1 MSEAT
6 LGENYNLEVAIN
18 GGFTA
23 RELRRSMALV
33 CSCLIPGL
41 MQPRGAFEPESH
53 YYMQYN
59 KSGPIRGLAKSAAL
73 LATVATLA
81 SCATNPNS
89 TKMGADGKDAAR
101 QADAM
106 VAEKGAAAVVR
117 VSLNGSYCL
126 HGTVRLQEVVDGK
139 IRSGPFTE
147 IGQPSGIYGADAIVK
162 KLAKTTAQM
171 LTLNVPA
178 LIKENGVRDI
188 RTSFRPIEPGRYAVT
203 MITCENGNSTAS
215 MGTGNGGL
223 FGAQG
228 KEPTTLF
235 GDNTITIGKG
245 QIVDAGVIDIVQI
258 SSGGFFTSAR
268 ARLAG
273 SEAPQTFKDAI
284 RLNVPEIYPRITYT
298 KFTADYVLLLSALT
312 PKPEAK

>member
-1 MSEAT
+1 MTRSKS
-6 LGENYNLEVAIN
+6 YNLAVVIN

-23 RELRRSMALV
+23 RARRRSLALV
-33 CSCLIPGL
+33 WPCLISGL
-41 MQPRGAFEPESH
+41 MQPRGAFKPESH
-53 YYMQYN
+53 SYMQYKKN
-59 KSGPIRGLAKSAAL
+59 GQLGRLAKSAAL
-73 LATVATLA
+73 LAVFATLA

-106 VAEKGAAAVVR
+106 VADKGAAAVVR
-117 VSLNGSYCL
+117 VSLNGSYCVR
-126 HGTVRLQEVVDGK
+126 GTVRLQKVVDGK
-139 IRSGPFTE
+139 ISSGPFTE
-147 IGQPSGIYGADAIVK
+147 IGQPSGIYGADAMVK

-188 RTSFRPIEPGRYAVT
+188 RTSFRPIEPGHYAVT

-228 KEPTTLF
+228 KEPHTLL

-245 QIVDAGVIDIVQI
+245 QIVDAGVIDIVQT
-258 SSGGFFTSAR
+258 SSGGFFSSAR

-298 KFTADYVLLLSALT
+298 KFTADYALLFSALT